1 MAQPPDVTC
10 GAERPAAEP
19 GRGPE
24 GIRGTGTGRAVLGGL
39 LAGALLVG
47 PFALLSADPARA
59 AVLPSPLFGHPLDIH
74 IDLGSRVGKPSPPN
88 LDGLFGQVSRG
99 AGGLFPGAGLP
110 TAPAPASRPGG
121 GTGTR
126 AGSSGGGGT
135 GSRPAP
141 ASTLP
146 PDANADLDAAIPT
159 ESVPTDARGAAGQAP
174 LVAASAAATP
184 ASGVAEHPVLAHS
197 QLISSGDGARIVAL
211 DALAVVLAGVGLVG
225 APAALAIRRRAGR

>member
-10 GAERPAAEP
+10 GAERPPTEP

-24 GIRGTGTGRAVLGGL
+24 GIRGTGTARAVLGGL

-47 PFALLSADPARA
+47 PFALASAGPARA
-59 AVLPSPLFGHPLDIH
+59 AGLPSPLFDHPLDIH
-74 IDLGSRVGKPSPPN
+74 IDLGPRLGEASPPN

-99 AGGLFPGAGLP
+99 VGGLLSGGGVP

-121 GTGTR
+121 SGTGTR
-126 AGSSGGGGT
+126 TGSSGGT
-135 GSRPAP
+135 GARPAP

-146 PDANADLDAAIPT
+146 PDANADLDAVVPT
-159 ESVPTDARGAAGQAP
+159 EAVPTDAPSTAGQTP
-174 LVAASAAATP
+174 LAAASPAATP
-184 ASGVAEHPVLAHS
+184 AAGVAEHPGLAHS
-197 QLISSGDGARIVAL
+197 QLISSGDGATIVAL

-225 APAALAIRRRAGR
+225 APAALAIRRRAAR